1 MAEKLSMRT
10 RLKHAWS
17 AFTNR
22 DSRDTNEQNFGPETY
37 TRSDRRRFFVT
48 NERSIII
55 SIYNRIALDVSAIS
69 IQHVKIDENGSYV
82 EKVTSGLNEC
92 LNIEANIDQTHRAF
106 IIDLVMSMFDEG
118 VVAVVPTLTSKDPNV
133 TAGYDIHSLRVG
145 KIVKW
150 FPQHVRVRLYNDITG
165 KHEELTFPKKMVAI
179 IENPFYAVMNE
190 PNGTLK
196 RLIKKLTLLDAIDE
210 QSGSGKLD
218 LIIQLPYVIKTKA
231 RELQA
236 EKRRKSIEDQ
246 LSDSKYGI
254 AYTDGTERVVQLNRP
269 AENNLMG
276 QIQYLTSMLYSQLG
290 LTEDVFT
297 GKADEATMLN
307 YNNRTVVPILFAIID
322 EFKRKFL
329 TKTARSQNQS
339 IMFFIDAFKLVPA
352 NEIANIADKLTRN
365 EILSSNEVRAIIG
378 FKPSK
383 DPAADELRNKNINQ
397 SKFLGGPNEE
407 PLPNEEEEIEE

>member
-1 MAEKLSMRT
+1 MRT

-22 DSRDTNEQNFGPETY
+22 DSRDTNELFLGPASY
-37 TRSDRRRFFVT
+37 TRSYRRRQFVT
-48 NERSIII
+48 NERSIIM
-55 SIYNRIALDVSAIS
+55 SIYNRIALDVAAIS
-69 IQHVKIDENGSYV
+69 IQHVKVDENGSYV
-82 EKVTSGLNEC
+82 EKVISGLNDC

-118 VVAVVPTLTSKDPNV
+118 VVAVVPTNTSKDPNI

-145 KIVKW
+145 KIVNW
-150 FPQHVRVRLYNDITG
+150 YPQHVRVRLYNDITG
-165 KHEELTFPKKMVAI
+165 QHEERNFSKKIVAI
-179 IENPFYAVMNE
+179 IENPFFAVMNE
-190 PNGTLK
+190 PNSTLK
-196 RLIKKLTLLDAIDE
+196 RLIRKLALLDAIDE

-236 EKRRKSIEDQ
+236 EKRRQSIEDQ
-246 LSDSKYGI
+246 LTDSKYGI

-307 YNNRTVVPILFAIID
+307 YNNRTVAPILFAIID
-322 EFKRKFL
+322 EVKRKFL

-352 NEIANIADKLTRN
+352 TDIANIADKLTRN

-397 SKFLGGPNEE
+397 SKLPGGVYGDP
-407 PLPNEEEEIEE
+407 PPNEEEEDNEA